1 MLQNASL
8 CVFIKCNLFKD
19 GVMGLK
25 EEWKTYRSRS
35 HPVPT
40 TMRI

>member
-25 EEWKTYRSRS
+25 EVEG
-35 HPVPT
+35 
-40 TMRI
+40 I